1 MSRQAV
7 SYWLLPGPEAQV
19 RLNHLSLLAC
29 EGMSH
34 GGGFCMLPL
43 HLTLYSHALDA
54 DHPKSE
60 GMAIDRLQQLA
71 DRHQPVL
78 LSPKAI
84 EATETFTQSLVLRF
98 NSEAL
103 IELQPWFQQ
112 LCLSSPNAL
121 GYKLDPHVS
130 LLYSQAPLEFRRE
143 LAKHLFLQTKPLMF
157 ERVSAV
163 MHPLMIKSS
172 ADIAA
177 FTTLHECSL
186 VLSA

>member
-7 SYWLLPGPEAQV
+7 SYWLLPGPETRV
-19 RLNHLSLLAC
+19 RLNQLSLLAC

-34 GGGFCMLPL
+34 GGGFCILPP
-43 HLTLYSHALDA
+43 HITLYSHPLDA
-54 DHPKSE
+54 DQPNSE

-71 DRHQPVL
+71 DGHQPVL
-78 LSPKAI
+78 LSAKAI
-84 EATETFTQSLVLRF
+84 EATESFTQSLVLRF

-103 IELQPWFQQ
+103 RQLQPWFQQ
-112 LCLSSPNAL
+112 LCLSSPNAH

-163 MHPLMIKSS
+163 IHPSTITNL

-177 FTTLHECSL
+177 CTTIYECELFSPR
-186 VLSA
+186 

>member
-1 MSRQAV
+1 MNQ
-7 SYWLLPGPEAQV
+7 
-19 RLNHLSLLAC
+19 LSLLAC

-34 GGGFCMLPL
+34 GGGFCMLPP
-43 HLTLYSHALDA
+43 HITLYSHPLDA
-54 DHPKSE
+54 DQPKSE
-60 GMAIDRLQQLA
+60 GAVIDRLQQLA

-103 IELQPWFQQ
+103 RELQPWFQQ
-112 LCLSSPNAL
+112 FCLSSPNAL

-130 LLYSQAPLEFRRE
+130 LLYSQAPFAFRRE
-143 LAKHLFLQTKPLMF
+143 AAKRIALPTYPLLF

-163 MHPLMIKSS
+163 THPLTINSS

-177 FTTLHECSL
+177 CTTLQEYSL
-186 VLSA
+186 LPS